1 MKFVFVLQINIKAF
15 HKLIVSFSVFVTR
28 HAPSTQNKKLAYTQ
42 YFQKSMGD
50 EVDFLSADKDES
62 FIQVDS
68 ITLGVHSQACPKYP
82 KQQVYR
88 IFATSQAKHDGWN

>member
-1 MKFVFVLQINIKAF
+1 MEFIFDLQINIKAF
-15 HKLIVSFSVFVTR
+15 NKLIVSLSVCVTR
-28 HAPSTQNKKLAYTQ
+28 HAPSTQNKKLAQ

-62 FIQVDS
+62 FVQVDS
-68 ITLGVHSQACPKYP
+68 ITLGVRSQAWPKYP

-88 IFATSQAKHDGWN
+88 IFATSQAKRDG

>member
-1 MKFVFVLQINIKAF
+1 MPQVPKIRSLHIRNISRKAWGI
-15 HKLIVSFSVFVTR
+15 K
-28 HAPSTQNKKLAYTQ
+28 
-42 YFQKSMGD
+42 
-50 EVDFLSADKDES
+50 LSADKDES
-62 FIQVDS
+62 FVQVDS